1 MIASFAR
8 PSTATF
14 IALPLESATL
24 SALLRCRTQ
33 CTASFSALRH
43 HPHRHTAI
51 CALPPC
57 HTLRTATLPH
67 APCRT
72 SLPHLPPCHTLPSAD
87 CHTLR
92 TATLPHSAHSHMR
105 HVILPHPDTLSA
117 LPPCHTLHTPTC
129 ALPHPAICGLP
140 PCHPVRT
147 VTLPHSSNCHPA
159 TLFALPH
166 APCHTLPSATLPH
179 PAICHPLPPCHTLRT
194 PTCALPP
201 CHTLPHAP
209 CHPATLCALSP
220 CHTLPSATLPHSAH
234 SHMHPA
240 TLPHP
245 AICGLPPCHP
255 VRTVTLPHPAIC
267 HPATPCHMRPATRCH
282 LPPTATLLICAPC
295 HPRSADAWLL
305 GQLQRVLGAAP
316 GTALAHEA
324 IALLDELG
332 PLAGAAVPAL
342 RRVATGGCVAGTALG
357 MLWGCF
363 GEAL

>member
-1 MIASFAR
+1 MHRFIFC
-8 PSTATF
+8 TAT
-14 IALPLESATL
+14 
-24 SALLRCRTQ
+24 
-33 CTASFSALRH
+33 
-43 HPHRHTAI
+43 
-51 CALPPC
+51 
-57 HTLRTATLPH
+57 
-67 APCRT
+67 
-72 SLPHLPPCHTLPSAD
+72 PSAPTH
-87 CHTLR
+87 CHLR
-92 TATLPHSAHSHMR
+92 
-105 HVILPHPDTLSA
+105 
-117 LPPCHTLHTPTC
+117 
-129 ALPHPAICGLP
+129 
-140 PCHPVRT
+140 
-147 VTLPHSSNCHPA
+147 
-159 TLFALPH
+159 
-166 APCHTLPSATLPH
+166 SATLPH
-179 PAICHPLPPCHTLRT
+179 P
-194 PTCALPP
+194 
-201 CHTLPHAP
+201 PH
-209 CHPATLCALSP
+209 CHPATRS
-220 CHTLPSATLPHSAH
+220 LPHLPAA
-234 SHMHPA
+234 PA